1 MYGYCNCQQALGFND
16 KFEQIKHFLKE
27 AGGKLLFEYNFC
39 PSPFLEV

>member
-27 AGGKLLFEYNFC
+27 AGGSYYLNITFAQV
-39 PSPFLEV
+39 PF